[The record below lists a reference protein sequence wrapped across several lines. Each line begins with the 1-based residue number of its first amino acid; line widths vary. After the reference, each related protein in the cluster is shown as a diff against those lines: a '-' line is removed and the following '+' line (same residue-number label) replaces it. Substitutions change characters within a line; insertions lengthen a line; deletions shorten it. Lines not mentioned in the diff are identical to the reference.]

1 MIKSLLK
8 ILLPCCLGSCEI
20 GAMEN
25 AGPWNFL
32 NLEIF
37 ATNADLDIDD
47 YVHFANSNSVMYS
60 LIAQDSFWKIIYRKL
75 KRDNNKLKP
84 ELNYAQNYMKLISA
98 LTIVHLDTT
107 CPLFTND
114 TNLVKKFK
122 IEYREL
128 LLFADAHTQYENLI
142 IQALEEEPKVFG
154 SFFSNF
160 SGSFV
165 WSENKKKILDL
176 SLSKDVLMVF
186 PAHNYS
192 ETCASD
198 ALGFDLHEAYPNV
211 VWVASCSPEGTLEVF
226 TNIGTL
232 IDIAAPSLDD
242 RRGTAIS
249 AFNVVKFVGQLR
261 ALRPE
266 LTALE
271 IRSLLI
277 KSADRT
283 KESLQKIPCGGILNR
298 EAAIEAVK
306 NHRAKAKD

>member
-1 MIKSLLK
+1 
-8 ILLPCCLGSCEI
+8 
-20 GAMEN
+20 MEK
-25 AGPWNFL
+25 AGPWNFM

-47 YVHFANSNSVMYS
+47 YVHFASSNSIMYS
-60 LIAQDSFWKIIYRKL
+60 LIAQDSFWKIVYRKL
-75 KRDNNKLKP
+75 KGDNDKIKP
-84 ELNYAQNYMKLISA
+84 ELNYAQNYMKLIST
-98 LTIVHLDTT
+98 LIIVHIAKESR
-107 CPLFTND
+107 LFTIDN
-114 TNLVKKFK
+114 NLVKKFK
-122 IEYREL
+122 IEFREPV
-128 LLFADAHTQYENLI
+128 LFFTGHQHHENLI
-142 IQALEEEPKVFG
+142 IQALEENPKVFG
-154 SFFSNF
+154 TCSNFFSGGF
-160 SGSFV
+160 I
-165 WSENKKKILDL
+165 WSAKKLKILDL

-186 PAHNYS
+186 PAGNES
-192 ETCASD
+192 ITCASD
-198 ALGFDLHEAYPNV
+198 TLGFDEHEAYPNV
-211 VWVASCSPEGTLEVF
+211 LWVAACSPEGTLEAW
-226 TNIGTL
+226 TNTGSL

-242 RRGTAIS
+242 GRGTAIS

-306 NHRAKAKD
+306 NFRAKA